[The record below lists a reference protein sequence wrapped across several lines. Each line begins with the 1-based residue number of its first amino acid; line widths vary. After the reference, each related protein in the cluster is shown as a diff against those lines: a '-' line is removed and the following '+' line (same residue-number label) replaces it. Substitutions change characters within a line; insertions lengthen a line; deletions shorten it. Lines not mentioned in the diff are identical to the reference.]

1 MRAQWRK
8 DEWVLRVLYFREGG
22 WYTFFMA
29 YVTIWSN
36 SLKCFAVRAVGNA
49 LQQQIS
55 VNNVVSKLNLSQL
68 SKKAAFSVYNEKQLF
83 PSGIS
88 LRSIHYV
95 QRWRL
100 RKTANSW
107 KIKAFSKL
115 PKMATKQT
123 LYSLKNRHFVSKI
136 KNAYKHAKNVS
147 TTQCSCFKEKI
158 GSRKQ
163 LILKK

>member
-1 MRAQWRK
+1 MLCSSCG
-8 DEWVLRVLYFREGG
+8 E
-22 WYTFFMA
+22 
-29 YVTIWSN
+29 
-36 SLKCFAVRAVGNA
+36 KCPSTKNFC
-49 LQQQIS
+49 QQCGQQF
-55 VNNVVSKLNLSQL
+55 NLSQL
-68 SKKAAFSVYNEKQLF
+68 SNKAAFSVSKEKQLF

-95 QRWRL
+95 QGLRL
-100 RKTANSW
+100 RKTDNIG

-115 PKMATKQT
+115 PKKATKQT
-123 LYSLKNRHFVSKI
+123 LYKLKNRHFVSKI

-163 LILKK
+163 LILEK